1 MQKYCTP
8 HFVFKRV
15 YTWPYY
21 VSIILMAILLT
32 PMFVLFLNGW
42 YLYLG
47 YGGKSLIFVLNLL
60 LIMIVLNPLAKS
72 VTIYFDRKHMYVGD
86 AKKDFESIL
95 SRDVVGF
102 YSHNYER
109 NQTFPIW
116 VELHFKNRKKLVIYE
131 LNGFKKLDPDDK
143 AMLKA
148 FLIAA
153 QRRLNFTCIRKNR
166 WRSFFGMGAYWY
178 SATLNE
184 ETV

>member
-8 HFVFKRV
+8 HFVFKGV

-72 VTIYFDRKHMYVGD
+72 VTI
-86 AKKDFESIL
+86 
-95 SRDVVGF
+95 
-102 YSHNYER
+102 
-109 NQTFPIW
+109 
-116 VELHFKNRKKLVIYE
+116 
-131 LNGFKKLDPDDK
+131 
-143 AMLKA
+143 
-148 FLIAA
+148 
-153 QRRLNFTCIRKNR
+153 
-166 WRSFFGMGAYWY
+166 
-178 SATLNE
+178 
-184 ETV
+184 

>member
-1 MQKYCTP
+1 
-8 HFVFKRV
+8 
-15 YTWPYY
+15 
-21 VSIILMAILLT
+21 MAVLLT

-60 LIMIVLNPLAKS
+60 LIMVVVNPLAKS
-72 VTIYFDRKHMYVGD
+72 VIIYFDRKHMYVGD
-86 AKKDFESIL
+86 AKKGFESIL

-102 YSHNYER
+102 YSNNYER
-109 NQTFPIW
+109 NQTFPAW

-153 QRRLNFTCIRKNR
+153 QRRLNFTCTRKNR
-166 WRSFFGMGAYWY
+166 LRAFFGMGAYWY
-178 SATLNE
+178 SAN
-184 ETV
+184 VNKKAVI